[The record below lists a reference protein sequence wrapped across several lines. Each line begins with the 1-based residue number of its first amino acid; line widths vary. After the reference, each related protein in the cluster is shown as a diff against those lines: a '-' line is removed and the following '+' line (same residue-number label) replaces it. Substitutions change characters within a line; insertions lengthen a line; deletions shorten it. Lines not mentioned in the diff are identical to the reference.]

1 MEKFNKRL
9 TKSLVET
16 GNLVPST
23 IEEIKIYLKSN
34 KIEQLPEQFELNID
48 SRSKRAEYK
57 YNNHQENYSGTEENL
72 AQAARE
78 GREVPTDI
86 KKKMENDRKNSNP
99 EI

>member
-48 SRSKRAEYK
+48 SKSKRAEYK
-57 YNNHQENYSGTEENL
+57 NNNHHENYSGTEENL

-78 GREVPTDI
+78 GREVPADI